1 MKEILNQLFEH
12 QTLDYQQAKKALTE
26 IGEGKF
32 NSSQIA
38 AFLSAFQM
46 RSITVDELSGFRE
59 ALLELSLPINLS
71 EFDPIDLCGTGGDR
85 KNTFN
90 ISTLASFVV
99 AGAGIK
105 VAKHGNY
112 GVSSSCGSS
121 NIMEHFGYKF
131 TNNES
136 ELKSQIDQSG
146 ICFLHAPLFHPAM
159 KYVAPI
165 RRELGIKTF
174 FNMLGPMVNPCRPK
188 KQVVGVYSL
197 ELARLYNYLFQQSD
211 HSYFIIHSLDGYD
224 EVSLTSD
231 FKLISSEK
239 EQILSPK
246 NIGLNPILPY
256 EIHGGKTITETAQI
270 FEDVLKNIATETQK
284 NVVAANAAFAIQC
297 SKPNLSYD
305 DSFQLAIESIESGKA
320 LNSFKILIQS

>member
-1 MKEILNQLFEH
+1 MKDILTQLFEH
-12 QTLDYQQAKKALTE
+12 QPLDYRQSKNALID

-71 EFDPIDLCGTGGDR
+71 EFDPIDLSGTGGDR

-131 TNNES
+131 THNES

-146 ICFLHAPLFHPAM
+146 ICYLHAPLFHPAM

-224 EVSLTSD
+224 EVSLTAD
-231 FKLISSEK
+231 FKLISPEK
-239 EQILSPK
+239 EQILSPE
-246 NIGLNPILPY
+246 NIGLNTVLPY
-256 EIHGGKTITETAQI
+256 EIHGGNSIAETAQI
-270 FEDVLKNIATETQK
+270 VEDVLKNTATEAQIK
-284 NVVAANAAFAIQC
+284 VVAANAAFAIQC
-297 SKPNLSYD
+297 SKPALSYD
-305 DSFQLAIESIESGKA
+305 DSFQLAIQSIESGSA
-320 LNSFKILIQS
+320 LHSFKTLIQS

>member
-1 MKEILNQLFEH
+1 MNEILNLLFEH
-12 QTLDYQQAKKALTE
+12 QTLDYLQAKNALTE
-26 IGEGKF
+26 IGEGKLN
-32 NSSQIA
+32 NSQMA

-46 RSITVDELSGFRE
+46 RSITVEELSGFRE

-99 AGAGIK
+99 AGAGFK

-112 GVSSSCGSS
+112 GVSSNCGSS
-121 NIMEHFGYKF
+121 NLMEYYGYTF
-131 TNNES
+131 SNNES
-136 ELKSQIDQSG
+136 HLKKQIDKCG

-159 KYVAPI
+159 KFVAPI

-174 FNMLGPMVNPCRPK
+174 FNMLGPMVNPSRPQ
-188 KQVVGVYSL
+188 KQIVGVYSL
-197 ELARLYNYLFQQSD
+197 ELARLYNYLYQQSKR
-211 HSYFIIHSLDGYD
+211 SYFIIHSLDGYD
-224 EVSLTSD
+224 EVSLTAD

-239 EQILSPK
+239 EQILSPE
-246 NIGLNPILPY
+246 NIGLNTIQAY
-256 EIHGGKTITETAQI
+256 EIYGGNTIAETAQL
-270 FEDVLKNIATETQK
+270 FEGVLKNTSTEAHK

-297 SKPNLSYD
+297 CKPSLSYN
-305 DSFQLAIESIESGKA
+305 DSFQLAIQSIESGSA
-320 LNSFKILIQS
+320 LHRFKQLIQS